1 MLEIEKEEEQKR
13 TVKKSMFDND
23 NIIKP
28 SSYVGFDSI
37 QQQFVSKIIQKGFSF
52 NIMVVGLTGIGK
64 STFIN
69 SLFNIQFP
77 DHSLKSHALETVQI
91 NDNYYIVQEGDVKL
105 RLGIIETQG
114 FGDQINKEKSY
125 EAIID
130 HIDKQFIK
138 YFNQEL
144 KIDKH
149 QDDLSN
155 DTRVHVC
162 IYLIS
167 PNGCG
172 LAPIDLITM
181 KQLQSKVNIIP
192 IVAKVDSLTK
202 HELSILKQNIS
213 NDIKNNN
220 MNVYDFDTNDNDEVQ
235 QPFGIVSSNEFN
247 EKNIRSRKYCW
258 GTIEID
264 NKNHNDF
271 RDFRENFFNKNIE
284 KLIQETHLKHYENYR
299 RFELKEMGFEKE
311 NNDMTFIEFFK
322 DKEAKLIEELK
333 AKEDQLKRDFA
344 QKANII
350 EEMHRQNLTDE
361 KSKLFAS
368 STSFSA
374 KNLDIWRSISGFK
387 NKKKSGN

>member
-52 NIMVVGLTGIGK
+52 NIMIVGVTGIGK

-69 SLFNIQFP
+69 SLFNIEFP
-77 DHSLKSHALETVQI
+77 NRSLKSHALETVQI
-91 NDNYYIVQEGDVKL
+91 NDNYYIVQEGNVKL
-105 RLGIIETQG
+105 KLGIIETQG

-149 QDDLSN
+149 RDDLSN

-167 PNGCG
+167 PNGHG
-172 LAPIDLITM
+172 LTPIDLIAM

-192 IVAKVDSLTK
+192 ILAKVDSLTK
-202 HELSILKQNIS
+202 QELSILKQNIS

-220 MNVYDFDTNDNDEVQ
+220 INVYDFDMNDNDEVH

-264 NKNHNDF
+264 NRNNNDLSN
-271 RDFRENFFNKNIE
+271 FRENFFNKNIE

-299 RFELKEMGFEKE
+299 RFELEKMGFLKE
-311 NNDMTFIEFFK
+311 NNEITFIEFFK
-322 DKEAKLIEELK
+322 DKEAKLIQELK
-333 AKEDQLKRDFA
+333 VKEDQLRRDFA
-344 QKANII
+344 QKAKII
-350 EEMHRQNLTDE
+350 EEMHRQNVTDE
-361 KSKLFAS
+361 KSKLFSS

-374 KNLDIWRSISGFK
+374 KNLDIWKSISGLK